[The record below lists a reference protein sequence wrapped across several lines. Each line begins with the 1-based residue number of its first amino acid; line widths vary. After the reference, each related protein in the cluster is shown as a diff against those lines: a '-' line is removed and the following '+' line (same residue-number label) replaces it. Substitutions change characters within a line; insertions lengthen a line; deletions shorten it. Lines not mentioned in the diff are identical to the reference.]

1 MRRDGSSE
9 KSVESSANDPGVT
22 TTTTAV
28 PAASRPDDERRVTG
42 ARRRIRG
49 RAAQLAPG
57 VESRVDGSET
67 RVRSVSV
74 CLSLYLKLQT
84 RMRAG
89 DEQMWGTFIASCHTD
104 QLSPAPYMRKQPKNV
119 ARCRVNLGLNG
130 CKADTRCNHQLHS
143 FPCTMHCIMI

>member
-9 KSVESSANDPGVT
+9 KTVESSANDPGVT

-28 PAASRPDDERRVTG
+28 PAASRPVDERRVTG

-89 DEQMWGTFIASCHTD
+89 DEQMWGTFIAS
-104 QLSPAPYMRKQPKNV
+104 
-119 ARCRVNLGLNG
+119 
-130 CKADTRCNHQLHS
+130 
-143 FPCTMHCIMI
+143 